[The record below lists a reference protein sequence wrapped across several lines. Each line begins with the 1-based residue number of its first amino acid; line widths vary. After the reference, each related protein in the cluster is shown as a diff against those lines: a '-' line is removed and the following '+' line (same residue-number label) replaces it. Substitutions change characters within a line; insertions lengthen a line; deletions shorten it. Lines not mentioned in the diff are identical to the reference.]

1 MSRRN
6 RFLSVF
12 TVLGTASLG
21 LTCRSDRPLLT
32 GIASSL
38 SPSPTNQSGLLSCTP
53 LRSTTVKQ
61 SVGPGGGT
69 MVIGPHVF
77 VVPPGA
83 LAAPVVITG
92 KTTGDAGNAVYFK
105 PAGLV
110 FSIPAS
116 LTLSYANCNTLGS
129 TASKEVAYTS
139 DSLFIVYYVSS
150 ADAPSAKT
158 VTGRIDHFSAFA
170 VAW

>member
-38 SPSPTNQSGLLSCTP
+38 SPSPTKQSGLLSCTP
-53 LRSTTVKQ
+53 LRSTTGKQ
-61 SVGPGGGT
+61 SVGPGGGPL
-69 MVIGPHVF
+69 VSGPHAF

-83 LAAPVVITG
+83 LAAPGVLTG
-92 KTTGDAGNAVYFK
+92 KTTGRAGNAVYCR
-105 PAGLV
+105 PA
-110 FSIPAS
+110 
-116 LTLSYANCNTLGS
+116 
-129 TASKEVAYTS
+129 
-139 DSLFIVYYVSS
+139 
-150 ADAPSAKT
+150 
-158 VTGRIDHFSAFA
+158 
-170 VAW
+170 